1 MTLVRDIMSRNV
13 ATLKRNDRLSEVGD
27 LMKVDRIRHMPIL
40 DDRGGL
46 AGVVSQRDLFLS
58 GLVRALGFG
67 TSATEK
73 VLDSL
78 RVKEVMTKD
87 VITTTPDTPLPEA
100 AKVMCENKIGCLP
113 VIDGDDLVGILTE
126 GDFVAAATAIRLAE
140 VVARADGDQLGDLP
154 SCSGKG
160 PSGGRR
166 TDQRPRHSVRQLSSR
181 LSQQFAGSPASMSRK
196 RNCPSVGEPRSR
208 SRHEGRERKDKH

>member
-100 AKVMCENKIGCLP
+100 AKVM
-113 VIDGDDLVGILTE
+113 
-126 GDFVAAATAIRLAE
+126 
-140 VVARADGDQLGDLP
+140 
-154 SCSGKG
+154 
-160 PSGGRR
+160 
-166 TDQRPRHSVRQLSSR
+166 
-181 LSQQFAGSPASMSRK
+181 
-196 RNCPSVGEPRSR
+196 
-208 SRHEGRERKDKH
+208 

>member
-13 ATLKRNDRLSEVGD
+13 TTLQRNDKLSEVGD

-40 DDRGGL
+40 DERGGL

-73 VLDSL
+73 VLDSV
-78 RVKEVMTKD
+78 RVKEVMAKD
-87 VITTTPDTPLPEA
+87 VITTTPDTPLSEA

-113 VIDGDDLVGILTE
+113 VIDRDDLVGILTE
-126 GDFVAAATAIRLAE
+126 GDFVAAAL
-140 VVARADGDQLGDLP
+140 Q
-154 SCSGKG
+154 
-160 PSGGRR
+160 
-166 TDQRPRHSVRQLSSR
+166 SS
-181 LSQQFAGSPASMSRK
+181 
-196 RNCPSVGEPRSR
+196 E
-208 SRHEGRERKDKH
+208 